1 MSEITLGIIGSGQ
14 LGSLLCQA
22 AKKLKVKTIVISDDD
37 KGPAQNYADEFN
49 LKYLSGGDILKELA
63 SEQGFSSSG
72 NDWWD
77 TEDGMK
83 FLNQRKEN
91 SEFDKKVD
99 EKLIQLFEKGNV
111 VITSYTL
118 PWLIDSGIK
127 LWLDGT
133 VENSAKRMQNRDN
146 LDESS
151 ALAVVNKRFNENK
164 LIYKNLYNF
173 EFGDDLSVFDKIIQT
188 DGINAE
194 QVLEIAK
201 TTVRELL

>member
-1 MSEITLGIIGSGQ
+1 MKKSVVLSGPPAIGKTTV
-14 LGSLLCQA
+14 
-22 AKKLKVKTIVISDDD
+22 AKGL
-37 KGPAQNYADEFN
+37 ADEFN

-83 FLNQRKEN
+83 FLAQRKEN
-91 SEFDKKVD
+91 PEFDKKVD
-99 EKLIQLFEKGNV
+99 EKLIQLFETGNV

-118 PWLIDSGIK
+118 PWLTDNGIK
-127 LWLDGT
+127 IWLDGT

-146 LDESS
+146 MDENLALD
-151 ALAVVNKRFNENK
+151 VVKKRYNENK
-164 LIYKNLYNF
+164 IIYKNLYNF

-188 DGINAE
+188 DGLNAE
-194 QVLEIAK
+194 QVLDIAK
-201 TTVRELL
+201 STERELL

>member
-1 MSEITLGIIGSGQ
+1 VSGPPAIGKTTV
-14 LGSLLCQA
+14 
-22 AKKLKVKTIVISDDD
+22 AKGLAK
-37 KGPAQNYADEFN
+37 EFN
-49 LKYLSGGDILKELA
+49 LNYLSGGDILKELA
-63 SEQGFSSSG
+63 NEEGFSSSG
-72 NDWWD
+72 DDWWD

-99 EKLIQLFEKGNV
+99 KKLIELFEKGDV

-118 PWLIDSGIK
+118 PWLIDNGIK

-133 VENSAKRMQNRDN
+133 VKNSAKRMQNRDN
-146 LDESS
+146 MDESS
-151 ALAVVNKRFNENK
+151 ALEVVNKRFNENK

-173 EFGDDLSVFDKIIQT
+173 EFGDDLSVFDKIIET
-188 DGINAE
+188 NGINAD

-201 TTVRELL
+201 STVRKLL

>member
-1 MSEITLGIIGSGQ
+1 MSGPPAIGKTTV
-14 LGSLLCQA
+14 
-22 AKKLKVKTIVISDDD
+22 AKGLAK
-37 KGPAQNYADEFN
+37 EFN
-49 LKYLSGGDILKELA
+49 LNHISGGDILKEFA
-63 SEQGFSSSG
+63 NEKGFSSSG
-72 NDWWD
+72 DDWWD

-99 EKLIQLFEKGNV
+99 EKLIQLFEKGDV

-127 LWLDGT
+127 LWLNGT

-146 LDESS
+146 MDESS
-151 ALAVVNKRFNENK
+151 ALEVVNKRFNENK

-188 DGINAE
+188 DGLDAE
-194 QVLEIAK
+194 QVLDITKSA
-201 TTVRELL
+201 VRELL